1 MATTNAATSFLENRL
16 LRYIFKNNDATFNSP
31 GDNIYVGLATAVS
44 NFNDG
49 TGTTSTG
56 ESGTPSI
63 TEATFGDYGRV
74 NVTAANWDITNQ
86 DADTQKI
93 TNGADIDFDAS
104 TGTDNTIT
112 HVFIATVA
120 GNTTSGTTTLDTLGS
135 GGNVLFIGEL
145 DVHKTIQTGDIFRIN
160 QGNLSIEL
168 K

>member
-16 LRYIFKNNDATFNSP
+16 LSFIFKNNAASFSSP
-31 GDNIYVGLATAVS
+31 GDNLYVGLATAVS

-56 ESGTPSI
+56 ESGEPAI
-63 TEATFGDYGRV
+63 TEATFGAYTRKQ
-74 NVTAANWDITNQ
+74 VTAANWTLTADT
-86 DADTQKI
+86 ADTQTC
-93 TNGADIDFDAS
+93 TNTNDINFDAS

-112 HVFIATVA
+112 HVFI
-120 GNTTSGTTTLDTLGS
+120 TTASGTTALDTLGS

-160 QGNLSIEL
+160 ATNLTIEL

>member
-16 LRYIFKNNDATFNSP
+16 LRYIFKNNNASFSSP
-31 GDNIYVGLATAVS
+31 GDSIYVGLATAVS

-63 TEATFGDYGRV
+63 TEATFGAYTRKQI
-74 NVTAANWDITNQ
+74 TAANWTITA
-86 DADTQKI
+86 DTDDTQKI
-93 TNGADIDFDAS
+93 TNGGDIDFLPS

>member
-16 LRYIFKNNDATFNSP
+16 LRYIFKNNDASFSSP
-31 GDNIYVGLATAVS
+31 GDSIYVGLATAVS

-63 TEATFGDYGRV
+63 TEATFGDYGRKQ
-74 NVTAANWDITNQ
+74 VTAANWSITA
-86 DADTQKI
+86 DTADTQKI
-93 TNGADIDFDAS
+93 TNGAVIDFLPS

-112 HVFIATVA
+112 HVFI
-120 GNTTSGTTTLDTLGS
+120 TTASGTTALDTLGS

-160 QGNLSIEL
+160 ANNLSIEL

>member
-16 LRYIFKNNDATFNSP
+16 LRYIFKNNDASFSSP
-31 GDNIYVGLATAVS
+31 GDSIYVGLATAVS

-63 TEATFGDYGRV
+63 TEATFGAYTRKQI
-74 NVTAANWDITNQ
+74 TAANWTITA
-86 DADTQKI
+86 DTDDTQKI
-93 TNGADIDFDAS
+93 TNAGDIDFLPS
-104 TGTDNTIT
+104 TGTENVIT
-112 HVFIATVA
+112 HVFI
-120 GNTTSGTTTLDTLGS
+120 TTASGTTALDSVGS
-135 GGNVLFIGEL
+135 GGNVLFVGAL
-145 DVHKTIQTGDIFRIN
+145 DVAKTIQTGDIFRIN